1 MNLMISSMFTRIEE
15 IKDELNIRTN
25 ISEDELQDLLD
36 EQNEL
41 VEKIQKLTR
50 EDKPDAR

>member
-1 MNLMISSMFTRIEE
+1 MFTRIEE
-15 IKDELNIRTN
+15 IEEELNIRTN
-25 ISEDELQDLLD
+25 ISVDELQDLLD

-41 VEKIQKLTR
+41 VEKIQKLAR